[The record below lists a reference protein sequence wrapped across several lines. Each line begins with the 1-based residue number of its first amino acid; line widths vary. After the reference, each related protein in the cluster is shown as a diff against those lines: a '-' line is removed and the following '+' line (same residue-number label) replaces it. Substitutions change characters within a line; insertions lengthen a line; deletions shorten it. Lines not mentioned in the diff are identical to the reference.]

1 MKAFW
6 KTYLTLF
13 VLVGFG
19 AYIYFVDAKKPSSTD
34 KTREKVFAVDKDK
47 VKEIAVTKAEGETIR
62 VVKDGDAWKLAA
74 PTAAPADSGQVDT
87 LLTSIAGAEMNEV
100 VTEQPASLATY
111 GLDKPKLTVSVTAG
125 GAPVTLQLGNKTP
138 DEAGLYAKTPA
149 KARVFTVSSFLEG
162 TFDKKPFDLRD
173 RSVLHV
179 KRDAMKTL
187 EVTGPEGSYALA
199 KTDGGE
205 WAFTAPV
212 KAKAGRWSV
221 DGLLG
226 NLESLQMDA
235 IAAED
240 AKDLKPYGLDKP
252 TRTVVIGMSDGGAK
266 RLEIGSATPANK
278 EKLYARDASRNTVA
292 EIPQALP
299 NDLAKGMA
307 ELRAKRLLDVAAF
320 EVNGIEM
327 VVDGQKRTLTRST
340 TKDSAGIDASH
351 WKKTAPETKD
361 VDVNTVQDALFQI
374 GGVEATEFVDKPAPP
389 ETYGFD
395 KPLLK
400 VTLSQDGGKPPAW
413 FEIGEKG
420 DAVYARRDGDEG
432 VLKLDPAKAKAL
444 AEAFK
449 KL

>member
-6 KTYLTLF
+6 KTFLALI
-13 VLVGFG
+13 VLAGLG
-19 AYIYFVDAKKPSSTD
+19 TYAYFVDSKKPASGD
-34 KTREKVFAVDKDK
+34 KTKEKVFAVDKEK
-47 VKEIAVTKAEGETIR
+47 VKEIALTKSEGEPIR
-62 VVKDGDAWKLAA
+62 VVKEGSGWKLTA
-74 PTAAPADSGQVDT
+74 PSAVPADSAQIDT
-87 LLTSIAGAEMNEV
+87 LLSSISTAEMNEV

-111 GLDKPKLTVSVTAG
+111 GLEKPRLTVAVTAD
-125 GAPVTLQLGNKTP
+125 GAPVTLLLGNKTP
-138 DEAGLYAKTPA
+138 DDASLYAKTPA
-149 KARVFTVSSFLEG
+149 KARVFTVPSYLEG
-162 TFDKKPFDLRD
+162 TFDKKAFDLRD

-187 EVTGPEGSYALA
+187 DVSGPEGSYSLA

-205 WAFTAPV
+205 WIFTAPA
-212 KAKAGRWSV
+212 KTKAGRWSV

-226 NLESLQMDA
+226 NLESLQMDT
-235 IAAED
+235 IADED

-252 TRTVVIGMSDGGAK
+252 VRTVVIGLTDGGAK
-266 RLEIGSATPANK
+266 RLEIGAVTPANK

-299 NDLAKGMA
+299 TDLAKGMA

-320 EVNGIEM
+320 EVSGIEM
-327 VVDGQKRTLTRST
+327 LVDGEKRTLSRTT
-340 TKDSAGIDASH
+340 TKDSAGIDMSH

-361 VDVNTVQDALFQI
+361 LDVNTVQDALFQV
-374 GGVEATEFVDKPAPP
+374 GGVEASEFVDKPAGP

-395 KPLLK
+395 KPALK
-400 VTLSQDGGKPPAW
+400 VTLTQEGKPASW
-413 FEIGEKG
+413 FEIGQKG
-420 DAVYARRDGDEG
+420 DVLYARRDGDEA

-444 AEAFK
+444 VEAFK